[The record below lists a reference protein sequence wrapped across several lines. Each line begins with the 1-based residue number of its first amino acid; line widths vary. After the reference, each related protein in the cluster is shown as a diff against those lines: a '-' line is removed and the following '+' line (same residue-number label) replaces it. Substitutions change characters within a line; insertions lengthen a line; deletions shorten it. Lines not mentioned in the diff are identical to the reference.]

1 MDFNLDWGTP
11 LPLRKSKG
19 NTIYALDLEKIPKTP
34 GVYIFLR
41 VHGNSTNVLYVGK
54 ADNLK
59 GRIKQQLNAVRL
71 MKGIENAP
79 SGARSIVYAE
89 FRPKQGQ
96 RTHCLRLIERG
107 LIRYYL
113 AQGNELLN
121 IQGSRIRKHSLTSER
136 TSTLVRHM
144 IPTEIFFEH

>member
-1 MDFNLDWGTP
+1 MDLNLEWGKP
-11 LPLRKSKG
+11 LSLRKSTG
-19 NTIYALDLEKIPKTP
+19 NTIYSVELEGIPKTP
-34 GVYIFLR
+34 GIYVFLR
-41 VHGNSTNVLYVGK
+41 VHGDSVNVLYVGK

-79 SGARSIVYAE
+79 SGARCVVYGE
-89 FRPKQGQ
+89 FKPKQGQ
-96 RTHCLRLIERG
+96 RANCLRVIERG

-121 IQGSRIRKHSLTSER
+121 IQGSRIRKHSVTSDR
-136 TSTLVRHM
+136 TDSVVRRM